1 MITFQKIR
9 WRNFLSTG
17 NSFTE
22 IDLNKNKT
30 TLIVGE
36 NGAGKSTILDALS
49 FVLFGK
55 PFRNINK
62 PQLTNSINKKDTVC
76 EIEFTVNKSSFKI
89 VRGIK
94 PVVFEVYQNG
104 TLINQNAEQ
113 KDYQEILEKQILKT
127 NHKSFC
133 QVVVLGSA
141 SFVPFMQ
148 LTAANRRAIIEDILD
163 LEIFTKMNALLK
175 DKIQSNNQDILIT
188 EGEIKLLKEKIKM
201 QKEYN
206 ESIIASNEKTL
217 ERKNTA
223 IALLTNSISKSKEKI
238 SSLQSEIIERKKKA
252 EALKKEQSRLEKFKD
267 LQTQLNHKIK
277 SCKET
282 IDFFNTHDDCPTCR
296 QAIDDAFK
304 TIVKNQKT
312 QQIEEVNTGI
322 DKLNKSITDINIKL
336 EQLSVLNDEIFN
348 LNIELSQ
355 INTKNQSWL
364 QQIKELEV
372 EIKQIADASAN
383 LIIENINVND
393 LRDYETKYNDLIDD
407 KDHLQAASI
416 ILKDGGIKSKIIKQ
430 YIPVINKLINKYLSQ
445 MDFFV
450 NFELNEQFEET
461 IKSRFRDEF
470 TYASFSEGEKQ
481 KIDLALLFT
490 WRAVAKMR
498 NSLTSNLLI
507 MDEIFDSSL
516 DSNAADSLMNIIHQL
531 ASDSNV
537 FIISHREQ
545 MNDKF
550 TNIIRFSKHKNFSM
564 IQ

>member
-312 QQIEEVNTGI
+312 QQIEEVNIGI

-407 KDHLQAASI
+407 KDHLQAASM

>member
-76 EIEFTVNKSSFKI
+76 EIEFTVNKSIFKI

-312 QQIEEVNTGI
+312 QQIEEVNIGI

-407 KDHLQAASI
+407 KDHLQAASM